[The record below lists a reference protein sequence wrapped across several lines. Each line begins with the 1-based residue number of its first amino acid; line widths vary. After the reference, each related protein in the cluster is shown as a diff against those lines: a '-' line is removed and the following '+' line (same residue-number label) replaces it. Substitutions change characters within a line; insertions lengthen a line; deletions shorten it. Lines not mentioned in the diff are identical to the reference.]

1 MRFYF
6 NTEPFTGMTDAISI
20 QAIGLYGDDRF
31 VIEAETEDEATQRL
45 LDLLEKRVYEGQ
57 VRPATEGEGKE
68 FEKAQDEAK
77 KCHESA
83 VRIAAMWKK
92 ELGKEESH
100 GKE

>member
-1 MRFYF
+1 M
-6 NTEPFTGMTDAISI
+6 
-20 QAIGLYGDDRF
+20 
-31 VIEAETEDEATQRL
+31 ATTAL
-45 LDLLEKRVYEGQ
+45 SS
-57 VRPATEGEGKE
+57 TEGEGKE
-68 FEKAQDEAK
+68 FEKAPDEAK

>member
-20 QAIGLYGDDRF
+20 QAIGWYGDDRF
-31 VIEAETEDEATQRL
+31 VIEADTEEEATQKF
-45 LDLLEKRVYEGQ
+45 LDLVEMRVYEGQ
-57 VRPATEGEGKE
+57 VRPATEDEGKE
-68 FEKAQDEAK
+68 FEEAQGEAK